1 MRQINKTKYIMKSF
15 KHLLSFCFLAMLASC
30 SEDAFV
36 PQSEVVPTAEGG
48 SVDYISMT
56 VPDIEIADATTRS
69 KFIDDDTELKFVWQ
83 EDDAIGV
90 VPMAGRPL
98 SFPIH
103 AENIQKNTAVFDG
116 GGWALKTSEKYAAF
130 YPYKKNNYEKDIK
143 TLSRLYRSDV
153 NQLYG
158 LRLYGYGCHEAQRRS
173 SEVYDATS
181 FGHPEI

>member
-1 MRQINKTKYIMKSF
+1 MKSF

-90 VPMAGRPL
+90 VLMSGNPL
-98 SFPIH
+98 RFPIH

-116 GGWALKTSEKYAAF
+116 GGLGSENKR
-130 YPYKKNNYEKDIK
+130 E
-143 TLSRLYRSDV
+143 V
-153 NQLYG
+153 CG
-158 LRLYGYGCHEAQRRS
+158 L
-173 SEVYDATS
+173 
-181 FGHPEI
+181 FPI